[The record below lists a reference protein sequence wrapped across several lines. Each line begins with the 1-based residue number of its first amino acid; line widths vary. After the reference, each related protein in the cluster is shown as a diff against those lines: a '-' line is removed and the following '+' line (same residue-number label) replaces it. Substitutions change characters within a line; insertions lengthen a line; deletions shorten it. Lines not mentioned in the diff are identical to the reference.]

1 MPFDGTATA
10 TATATVTTTGE
21 GGRPPAFMWLGPSA
35 SMDITNILNRKGS
48 AAAAA
53 MAAAAAAAAVNH
65 DQHLQHQLAH
75 HVVARSPSESGSER
89 APSSYGS
96 ERSHYSAR
104 TAHALHAM
112 ATLPTDLRY
121 SPTAMQAP
129 MPNFPSGMIPSGPY
143 EQNIVPSDHT
153 GSIPPPL
160 ASPTPKAFPCSS
172 CGKGFAR
179 RSDLARHERIHT
191 GVRPHVCDFPGC
203 NKQFIQRSALTVHA
217 RVHTGEKPHM
227 CERCGKPFS
236 DSSSLARHRRI
247 HSGKR
252 PYKCPYADCQK
263 TFTRRTTLTRHQ
275 NHHTGTVEEAAAA
288 TAAALASRPPVGR
301 TGRPTRSDGGEYS
314 HTGSPLSTPSPGP
327 RTMSLSPS
335 APLPGIPSMPRHHS
349 DFAYMSAGS
358 LPPHLRSD
366 MRPPSPRSSPAT
378 TPTHPHHPHHQHHHH
393 LMSMGGRPTINTSHP
408 ASYGPP
414 PVLEPPANL
423 EHQQH
428 QQQHQQHQQ
437 QQRPGSGSTG
447 GSPHMSAAVG
457 WQSPTHMVGGMMSPA
472 QATHDGYGYAD
483 QYGQAAAAAAL
494 VSTPLYYPNSNM
506 RRPQSAEAHMD
517 GYDMKGRGGGD
528 VWTTSVS

>member
-1 MPFDGTATA
+1 
-10 TATATVTTTGE
+10 
-21 GGRPPAFMWLGPSA
+21 
-35 SMDITNILNRKGS
+35 
-48 AAAAA
+48 
-53 MAAAAAAAAVNH
+53 
-65 DQHLQHQLAH
+65 
-75 HVVARSPSESGSER
+75 
-89 APSSYGS
+89 
-96 ERSHYSAR
+96 
-104 TAHALHAM
+104 
-112 ATLPTDLRY
+112 
-121 SPTAMQAP
+121 
-129 MPNFPSGMIPSGPY
+129 
-143 EQNIVPSDHT
+143 
-153 GSIPPPL
+153 
-160 ASPTPKAFPCSS
+160 
-172 CGKGFAR
+172 
-179 RSDLARHERIHT
+179 
-191 GVRPHVCDFPGC
+191 
-203 NKQFIQRSALTVHA
+203 
-217 RVHTGEKPHM
+217 M
-227 CERCGKPFS
+227 CERCGKVRLWSARGTKTTLKHRSYRDQPFS

-288 TAAALASRPPVGR
+288 TAAALASRPPLGR

-335 APLPGIPSMPRHHS
+335 APLPAIPSMPRHHS
-349 DFAYMSAGS
+349 DFAYMNAGS

-366 MRPPSPRSSPAT
+366 MRPPSPRSSPAV
-378 TPTHPHHPHHQHHHH
+378 TPTHQHHH

-423 EHQQH
+423 E
-428 QQQHQQHQQ
+428 
-437 QQRPGSGSTG
+437 QRPQSGSTS

-472 QATHDGYGYAD
+472 QAAPDGYGYAD
-483 QYGQAAAAAAL
+483 QYGPAAAAL

-517 GYDMKGRGGGD
+517 GYDMKPRGPGD